1 MISESR
7 TEKWVDWN
15 RDQLIEPTSEI
26 LELEKEIKEC
36 ELRLRK
42 LRRLRKR
49 KKEADL
55 LAQRTSPSSS
65 QQPRKRLREVKL
77 FEQRKVQYWLNGKL
91 IQEIPL
97 LSQHQQFDLLDYL
110 E

>member
-7 TEKWVDWN
+7 TEKWIDGN
-15 RDQLIEPTSEI
+15 AGQFLEPTSEI

-42 LRRLRKR
+42 LRKR
-49 KKEADL
+49 KKEAVL
-55 LAQRTSPSSS
+55 SAQRIRQHQNDLFPQRT
-65 QQPRKRLREVKL
+65 RLREVKL
-77 FEQRKVQYWLNGKL
+77 FEERKVQYWRGKNL

-97 LSQHQQFDLLDYL
+97 LSHHQQFDLFDYL

>member
-1 MISESR
+1 MR
-7 TEKWVDWN
+7 TKTKKAKKT
-15 RDQLIEPTSEI
+15 PKT
-26 LELEKEIKEC
+26 
-36 ELRLRK
+36 
-42 LRRLRKR
+42 

-55 LAQRTSPSSS
+55 LAQRTSLSSL
-65 QQPRKRLREVKL
+65 QEPRKRLREVKL
-77 FEQRKVQYWLNGKL
+77 FQERKVQYWLNGKL